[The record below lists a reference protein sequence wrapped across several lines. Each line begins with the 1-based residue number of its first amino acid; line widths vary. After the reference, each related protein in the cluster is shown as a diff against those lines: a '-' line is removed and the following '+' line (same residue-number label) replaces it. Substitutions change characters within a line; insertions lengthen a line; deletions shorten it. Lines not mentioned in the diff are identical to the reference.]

1 MKYEK
6 YQSDVN
12 RRQRRKQRLNSP
24 FSLFTLVQILFLLA
38 IASVT
43 DKSQAQCY
51 VDPYTGQRFC
61 TRPCETCPSA
71 GSTRQVAVESPT
83 ANTVT
88 SDVNSA
94 AHCRITVNDG
104 TLGSGTLVACGP
116 SIGLVLTCAHLF
128 DESTSRIVVA
138 FPHGGRFA
146 AKLVDIDHG
155 QDLAALAIR
164 RPDVDPLSVSDGEPI
179 GALTACGFGSDGVF
193 RCVQGGITGH
203 ATAAGAAYAST
214 TIGAAVR
221 PGDSGGGVLN
231 ASGQVVGVVWG
242 QRDGQTYATCGY
254 PVSEFL
260 ERVRDKVF
268 RKVVVANKTP
278 IANQTPTTSKQSPP
292 PQPQASNPEPDW
304 QAITSELDSRIR
316 ALDTKKQDKGDY
328 LQPGDLNGYLRADDA
343 AKLTG
348 PLALKTEV
356 ENKLSDLS
364 SRYESVHSVVD
375 SVKQHVEQISEDRQG
390 FLQGV
395 SIGKLAVG
403 AFGLSGP
410 LAVAVIV
417 AGGLVGRRIK
427 SKLHAPESA
436 AVNSAVNPRPSTLD
450 RTVAVDS
457 PPPPQQAVPETH
469 YVPVEQDSFAKAHQW
484 ASEHVARKYPGA
496 TEVLQTQESLI
507 KQFLASKRQS

>member
-1 MKYEK
+1 MP
-6 YQSDVN
+6 
-12 RRQRRKQRLNSP
+12 L
-24 FSLFTLVQILFLLA
+24 LILAALA
-38 IASVT
+38 GHAP
-43 DKSQAQCY
+43 AQCY

-61 TRPCETCPSA
+61 SRPCENCPQA
-71 GSTRQVAVESPT
+71 GSYRQVTAQSPG
-83 ANTVT
+83 ANNVT
-88 SDVNSA
+88 SEVNSA
-94 AHCRITVNDG
+94 AHCRITVDNR
-104 TLGSGTLVACGP
+104 TLGSGTLIASDQ

-128 DESTSRIVVA
+128 EDSTSQIIVA
-138 FPHGGRFA
+138 FPRGSRFA
-146 AKLVDIDHG
+146 AKLVDIDQG
-155 QDLAALAIR
+155 QDLAAIVIR
-164 RPDVDPLSVSDGEPI
+164 RPEIAPLVVADGEPA

-231 ASGQVVGVVWG
+231 TSGQIVGVVWG

-254 PVSEFL
+254 PVCEFL
-260 ERVRDKVF
+260 ERVRGKVF
-268 RKVVVANKTP
+268 PKAVVASKKP
-278 IANQTPTTSKQSPP
+278 IANPTPATPKQSPP
-292 PQPQASNPEPDW
+292 PQPQDASPQPDW
-304 QAITSELDSRIR
+304 QAITDELDSRLR
-316 ALDTKKQDKGDY
+316 ALDSKKQDKGDY

-343 AKLTG
+343 SKLTG
-348 PLALKTEV
+348 PLALKAEV

-364 SRYESVHSVVD
+364 SRFESVHSVVD
-375 SVKQHVEQISEDRQG
+375 SVKQHVEQISADKDG

-395 SIGKLAVG
+395 SYGKVAVG
-403 AFGLSGP
+403 ALGLSGP
-410 LAVAVIV
+410 LAAAVIAAAGLLGLRLKSRLTHPQSSATIATQV
-417 AGGLVGRRIK
+417 ATPASSK
-427 SKLHAPESA
+427 SQPI
-436 AVNSAVNPRPSTLD
+436 
-450 RTVAVDS
+450 AVDS